1 MIIYSFWFD
10 VHREYISRARHTKYY
25 LERDNKH
32 TYSFCIEY
40 YFTLASTEQLCITLR
55 LHPAN

>member
-1 MIIYSFWFD
+1 MSIYGFWFD

-32 TYSFCIEY
+32 TTSVQNII
-40 YFTLASTEQLCITLR
+40 LQ
-55 LHPAN
+55 